1 MATINLS
8 LIFQHPDAVS
18 HFVQYAR
25 VDNVNTPVFTT
36 VVPNPITSP
45 AVIASNVP
53 AGQYQINSTPVYA
66 DGRKCDAT
74 VRTTPGCDPLTSISA
89 RINSGN
95 IIVSYSAPA
104 TAPKVRITVSYPN
117 GGSSVANYVNNGTD
131 IVIPIPAGL
140 IGQFLIQGQSVC
152 DESTG
157 FYSGFSSTVSVNIF
171 QPVAGSYLA
180 GASAVTV
187 CNNSPQTF
195 YTNGPFIQGI
205 TLFTDNA
212 LSNVASGYN
221 FIVNN
226 TVIYAVDPITG
237 IVGAATG
244 SSCTGTATLT
254 FRFVNSSGFLNFQ
267 ATLNQAID
275 GVVTISKMF
284 ADGFP
289 TSNCSGSS
297 NASAQKNSNMVIA
310 IGQTGNNSSPDPI
323 PAPSGTWS
331 AATNNKMYNVI
342 VNGTPVIN
350 GSLLTI
356 GSYTVTMIIPSCE

>member
-1 MATINLS
+1 M
-8 LIFQHPDAVS
+8 IFQHPDAVS

-66 DGRKCDAT
+66 DGRKCDPT
-74 VRTTPGCDPLTSISA
+74 IFTTPGCDPLTSISA

-117 GGSSVANYVNNGTD
+117 GGSSVANYVNNGSD

-152 DESTG
+152 DETTG
-157 FYSGFSSTVSVNIF
+157 FYSGFSSTASVNIF

-180 GASAVTV
+180 GASSSNV

-205 TLFTDNA
+205 TLFTDIN
-212 LSNVASGYN
+212 LSNVATGYN
-221 FIVNN
+221 FIVFN
-226 TVIYAVDPITG
+226 TVMYAVDPITG

-244 SSCTGTATLT
+244 ISCTGTATLT
-254 FRFVNSSGFLNFQ
+254 FRFVNSGGSFLSFQ
-267 ATLNQAID
+267 ASLNQAVD
-275 GVVTISKMF
+275 GNINIERMF
-284 ADGFP
+284 ADGFSSSDC
-289 TSNCSGSS
+289 TSGAVS
-297 NASAQKNSNMVIA
+297 SAQKNSTMSIVAGNL
-310 IGQTGNNSSPDPI
+310 GNNSAPDPT
-323 PAPSGTWS
+323 PPPTGVWS
-331 AATNNKMYNVI
+331 SAISNRIYNVI
-342 VNGTPVIN
+342 INGSPVIN

-356 GSYTVTMIIPSCE
+356 GSYTVTVVIPTCGS

>member
-8 LIFQHPDAVS
+8 LIFSHPDAVS

-45 AVIASNVP
+45 AVIVSNVP

-66 DGRKCDAT
+66 DGRKCDPT
-74 VRTTPGCDPLTSISA
+74 VFTTPGCDPLTSISA

-171 QPVAGSYLA
+171 NPVAGSYLA
-180 GASAVTV
+180 GASSSTV
-187 CNNSPQTF
+187 CNGAPQTF

-212 LSNVASGYN
+212 LSNPAVGYN
-221 FIVNN
+221 FIVFNN
-226 TVIYAVDPITG
+226 VIYAVDPITG

-254 FRFVNSSGFLNFQ
+254 FRFVNSGGFLSFQ
-267 ATLNQAID
+267 ATLNTAID
-275 GVVTISKMF
+275 GNIDIQKMF
-284 ADGFP
+284 ADGFT
-289 TSNCSGSS
+289 TSDCSGAAV
-297 NASAQKNSNMVIA
+297 ASAQKNTSMIIA
-310 IGQTGNNSSPDPI
+310 PGSLGNNSSPDPT
-323 PAPSGTWS
+323 PPPTGVWAS
-331 AATNNKMYNVI
+331 ATRSKIYNVI
-342 VNGTPVIN
+342 INGSSVIN
-350 GSLLTI
+350 GSPLTI
-356 GSYTVTMIIPSCE
+356 GSYTVTMVIPSCQ